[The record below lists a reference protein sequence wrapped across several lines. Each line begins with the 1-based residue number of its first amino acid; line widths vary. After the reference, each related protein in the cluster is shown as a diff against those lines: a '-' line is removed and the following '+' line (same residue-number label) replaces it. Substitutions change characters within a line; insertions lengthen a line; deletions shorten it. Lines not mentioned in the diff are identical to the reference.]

1 MVQFEIDQK
10 IDWKTLHEI
19 LKAKYESK
27 ELIIKYIDDENE
39 EIDINS
45 QSEFENAYALAS
57 LTNTPLKFVIK
68 KRDGKKIDEAIINI
82 KPKIKLEE
90 NLINLDTMLTTTPLI
105 ESKINGLSEI
115 VAQAVNETEFKTNE
129 QPLWFTNA
137 MKTLKIEILNEVR
150 DLYVKPIY
158 EKFEAEKQISK
169 QTIVNE
175 LSIEK
180 IENLIAELEE
190 AKLLD
195 DMIRA
200 KEIEEKINGL
210 NAFNAKFV
218 RDCNVPDGTKFE
230 INTKFKKSWL
240 LQNKGRL
247 AWLESKIK
255 LVNIGG
261 NINCE
266 TKNVNIP
273 FTDVYDL
280 VEIEVN
286 LIAPDKAGIY
296 LSEWILAYENFLFGP
311 RIWCAIE
318 VIDNSTVNKLISVDV
333 HQTEILSTKEP
344 KAELST
350 QLVPISPIIVT
361 TNRKF
366 STSTEIDEKQRNSVE
381 SSFDHTLSDDENE
394 ENEFVIIPD
403 CLNLAKKWEPK
414 KESGD
419 LSVDFDCEIV
429 KQSPC
434 ESNTDQVN
442 STSTM
447 MLVNELLLIPKYERQ
462 TIVEAKRFAPLKIS
476 ENLNLMTFSS
486 SLHDETSESIE
497 NIKFDSENSCLN
509 DTVKDEKDLL
519 IFSDD
524 YSNLNK
530 IKNQDEPA
538 KVEKLSEISAKK
550 VLYLPTVNQSIASST
565 TIQLAS
571 PSAPSLS
578 FSSQYSSLDNSERLI
593 SMGFANRSLNKKL
606 LNKHNDDINKVI
618 EELLR
623 KNDNDWASNRH

>member
-1 MVQFEIDQK
+1 M
-10 IDWKTLHEI
+10 
-19 LKAKYESK
+19 
-27 ELIIKYIDDENE
+27 
-39 EIDINS
+39 
-45 QSEFENAYALAS
+45 
-57 LTNTPLKFVIK
+57 
-68 KRDGKKIDEAIINI
+68 
-82 KPKIKLEE
+82 
-90 NLINLDTMLTTTPLI
+90 
-105 ESKINGLSEI
+105 
-115 VAQAVNETEFKTNE
+115 
-129 QPLWFTNA
+129 
-137 MKTLKIEILNEVR
+137 
-150 DLYVKPIY
+150 
-158 EKFEAEKQISK
+158 
-169 QTIVNE
+169 
-175 LSIEK
+175 
-180 IENLIAELEE
+180 
-190 AKLLD
+190 
-195 DMIRA
+195 
-200 KEIEEKINGL
+200 
-210 NAFNAKFV
+210 
-218 RDCNVPDGTKFE
+218 
-230 INTKFKKSWL
+230 
-240 LQNKGRL
+240 QNKGRL

-261 NINCE
+261 NIYCE

-273 FTDVYDL
+273 FTDVHDL

-333 HQTEILSTKEP
+333 HQKEILSTREP

-350 QLVPISPIIVT
+350 QLVPISPLIVP

-366 STSTEIDEKQRNSVE
+366 STSTEIDEKQKNSVE

-394 ENEFVIIPD
+394 DNEFVIIPD

-419 LSVDFDCEIV
+419 SSVDFDCEIV

-447 MLVNELLLIPKYERQ
+447 MLVNELLLIPKYESQ
-462 TIVEAKRFAPLKIS
+462 TIAETKRFAPPKIS

-486 SLHDETSESIE
+486 SLHDEMSESIE
-497 NIKFDSENSCLN
+497 NIKFDTENSSLN

-524 YSNLNK
+524 YSNLKN

-550 VLYLPTVNQSIASST
+550 VLNLPTVNQSIASST
-565 TIQLAS
+565 TYQLPS

-578 FSSQYSSLDNSERLI
+578 VSSQYSSLDNSERLI

-618 EELLR
+618 EELLS